1 MSMEPKP
8 FDLHEERLLAI
19 EELPLEERASALSQL
34 HDELKDYLDASD
46 GS

>member
-1 MSMEPKP
+1 MKPKP
-8 FDLHEERLLAI
+8 FELHEERLAAI
-19 EELPLEERASALSQL
+19 EELPLAERALALSQL